1 MKVKPCRT
9 IINKN
14 LKQTVYVSLDDEDDE
29 ILSVKSPRL
38 SIMSE
43 STHNNHLFD
52 NSN

>member
-1 MKVKPCRT
+1 VKPCRT

-29 ILSVKSPRL
+29 IMSVKSPRL

-43 STHNNHLFD
+43 STHNNHQFD